1 MGSCLMSR
9 FDTPAPIPDCHRE
22 WWELCTSPA
31 RYVAIAAPRGHAK
44 STAITH
50 SYILASV
57 LFRERSFVLIISGTE
72 AQSINFLNDIKQEIA
87 ENEDLKRLF
96 GNMTF
101 VKEAETDII
110 VKMQDGHRFR
120 IMAKGSEQKLRG
132 VKWDAKRPDL
142 VVCDDIEEDE
152 QVMSKDRRE
161 KFRRWF
167 YGALLPA
174 LAPGGVI
181 RMVGTILHMDSLLER
196 LMPEYQLAVKM
207 KRKLLQETAL
217 KVWTDHPTS
226 WRSAKYRAHSPD
238 FDEVLWSDMWPADRL
253 IEKRDDYRAQGL
265 PDVYAQEYL
274 NVPLDES
281 TAYFRKK
288 DFQDTL
294 PIDKHKVLNYY
305 ITTDLAIGEKDRSDY
320 TVFLVAGM
328 DENGILYVK
337 NVVRARMDAREIIE
351 NVFTLETMYKPVAFG
366 IEEGQIQKS
375 LGPFLYE
382 EMHKRNTYPNILLL
396 KPSIDKIERA
406 RSISARMRA
415 SGVKFE
421 KMADWFPTL
430 EDEMMR
436 FPRDKHD
443 DQVDCMAYLGL
454 MLNKL
459 IEAPTKAEA
468 EEEEYNAEYRQS
480 GLWESGRSNW
490 TGY

>member
-1 MGSCLMSR
+1 MQR
-9 FDTPAPIPDCHRE
+9 FDSPSPIPNCHRE
-22 WWELCTSPA
+22 WWQLCTSSA
-31 RYVAIAAPRGHAK
+31 KYVAIAAPRGHAK

-50 SYILASV
+50 SYILASL
-57 LFRERSFVLIISGTE
+57 LFRERQFCLIISGTE
-72 AQSINFLNDIKQEIA
+72 AQAINFLNDIKSELA
-87 ENEDLKRLF
+87 ENEDLHRLF
-96 GNMTF
+96 GAMEF
-101 VKEAETDII
+101 VKESETDII
-110 VKMQDGHRFR
+110 VKAADGHKFR
-120 IMAKGSEQKLRG
+120 VMAKGSEQKLRG

-152 QVMSKDRRE
+152 QVMNKDRRE

-174 LAPGGVI
+174 LSPNGVI
-181 RMVGTILHMDSLLER
+181 RVVGTILHMDSLLER
-196 LMPEYQLAVKM
+196 LMPEFQLQHKQ
-207 KRKLLQETAL
+207 KRLFLKETDL
-217 KVWTDHPTS
+217 KVWTDHPVP
-226 WRSAKYRAHSPD
+226 WKSAKYRAHNSD
-238 FDEVLWSDMWPADRL
+238 YSEVLWPEMWPAVRL
-253 IEKRDDYRAQGL
+253 MEKREDYVAQGL

-288 DFQDTL
+288 DFNDMVPSDRSKT
-294 PIDKHKVLNYY
+294 LNYY
-305 ITTDLAIGEKDRSDY
+305 ITTDLAIGEKERSDY
-320 TVFLVAGM
+320 TVFVVGGM

-337 NVVRARMDAREIIE
+337 NVVRGRIDAREIVEMI
-351 NVFTLETMYKPVAFG
+351 FSLEAMYKPTAFG
-366 IEEGQIQKS
+366 IEDGQISKS
-375 LGPFLYE
+375 IGPFLYE
-382 EMHKRNTYPNILLL
+382 EMHKRQLYPNIVLL

-415 SGVKFE
+415 GGVKFD
-421 KMADWFPTL
+421 KSGDWYQTL

-459 IEAPTKAEA
+459 VEAPTKAEIDDI
-468 EEEEYNAEYRQS
+468 EYNEEWKQS
-480 GLWESGRSNW
+480 GMFESGRNAW